1 MVWYIGMV
9 KGELSQIRAI
19 SFDFFKTSLKDSQRE
34 KRPRWWPTVA
44 MVSGVD
50 GRAVSMVAVGA
61 ILSRQIWPYSPR
73 WYGCMVGAK
82 TGRKNAPNCVCGFW
96 VFLQLIKRYISKV

>member
-1 MVWYIGMV
+1 
-9 KGELSQIRAI
+9 
-19 SFDFFKTSLKDSQRE
+19 
-34 KRPRWWPTVA
+34 

-82 TGRKNAPNCVCGFW
+82 TGRKNAPNCVCGLYGIFAKGRII
-96 VFLQLIKRYISKV
+96 VQPNKYGLYRRSNYGHKT